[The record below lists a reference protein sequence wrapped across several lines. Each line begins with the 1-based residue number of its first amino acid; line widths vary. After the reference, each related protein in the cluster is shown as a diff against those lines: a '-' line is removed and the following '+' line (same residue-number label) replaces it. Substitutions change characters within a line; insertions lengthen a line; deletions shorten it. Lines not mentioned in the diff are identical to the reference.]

1 MIGVMGDAI
10 EHGALEGKHFLVVE
24 RPEEAAETPALLR
37 RLGARVSVANDAAGA
52 SLLARRE
59 EFDLAFVALGLGQPL
74 ADEVLRRL
82 KDGAR
87 IPSILMLAR
96 PDEAAGAVRALSHG
110 AADYLL
116 KPMAAEEIRAR
127 IFRLLR
133 WHDDD
138 ARTRHLQD
146 EMSQR
151 YLVGRLVS
159 RSLGM
164 QRVRQ
169 QIVQVAPARST
180 VLILGESGV
189 GKELV
194 AKAIHYNSPR
204 RAGPFIALNCSA
216 IPSTLIESEL
226 FGHEKGAF
234 TGAVERQR
242 GKFELAHGGTILL
255 DEIGEMDLATQAK
268 LLRVL
273 EEREFMRVGGSRRV
287 RVDVRLLAASN
298 RDLRALIERG
308 QFREDLYF
316 RLNVITI
323 RVPPLRGRREDLPEL
338 AQALLEQVCR
348 DNGLA
353 PRRLGESV
361 LRAIGHYRWP
371 GNVRELKNVLESAA
385 ITRPGAVVES
395 SDLPDAIRGLAQE
408 EEAPATGDL
417 SLEGMERDLLRRTL
431 LRFDGNRT
439 RAARVLG
446 IGVRTLQRKIQRYSL
461 RQEGRRGRPRADQK
475 STETPSPGSS
485 SRSRTPSRRRTPP
498 RATSS

>member
-1 MIGVMGDAI
+1 MADAT

-24 RPEEAAETPALLR
+24 RQDEATETPAALR
-37 RLGARVSVANDAAGA
+37 RLGARVSVAHDAAGA

-74 ADEVLRRL
+74 AADVLRRL
-82 KDGAR
+82 KDAAR

-96 PDEAAGAVRALSHG
+96 PDEAAAAVRALSHG

-116 KPMAAEEIRAR
+116 KPMAPEEIRAR
-127 IFRLLR
+127 VFRLLR
-133 WHDDD
+133 WHDHD

-146 EMSQR
+146 EMTQR
-151 YLVGRLVS
+151 YLVERLVS
-159 RSLGM
+159 RSIGM

-204 RAGPFIALNCSA
+204 RSGPFIALNCSA
-216 IPSTLIESEL
+216 IPATLIESDL

-255 DEIGEMDLATQAK
+255 DEIGEMDLQTQAK

-273 EEREFMRVGGSRRV
+273 EEREFMRVGGSRPV

-298 RDLRALIERG
+298 RDLRALIERR

-316 RLNVITI
+316 RLNVIII

-353 PRRLGESV
+353 PRRLGESA
-361 LRAIGHYRWP
+361 LRAIAHYRWP

-385 ITRPGAVVES
+385 ITRPAAVVEA
-395 SDLPDAIRGLAQE
+395 SDLPDALRGLAQE
-408 EEAPATGDL
+408 EDQPLGNADL

-431 LRFDGNRT
+431 VRHLGNRT
-439 RAARVLG
+439 RAARAHG
-446 IGVRTLQRKIQRYSL
+446 IGVRTLQRKIQRYGL
-461 RQEGRRGRPRADQK
+461 RLEGRRGRPRADQK
-475 STETPSPGSS
+475 SAETPSPGSS
-485 SRSRTPSRRRTPP
+485 SRSRTPSRRRTPQ